1 MSNKERDIAFS
12 QTVKA
17 GKRIYYVDVKETRG
31 GDFYLALTESKKLV
45 TGSEDSPSFS
55 FEKHK
60 LFIYPEDFDKVLGA
74 LHQAVDYIEGLKGKT
89 EQRPE
94 PEDGKIHLDL
104 EF

>member
-1 MSNKERDIAFS
+1 MSNTERDIAFS
-12 QTVKA
+12 KTVKA

-45 TGSEDSPSFS
+45 SGSEDNPSVS

-60 LFIYPEDFDKVLGA
+60 LFLYPEDFDNVLDA
-74 LHQAVDYIEGLKGKT
+74 LHEAVDYIEGMKGKA
-89 EQRPE
+89 EKRQPY
-94 PEDGKIHLDL
+94 EDGEIHLDL